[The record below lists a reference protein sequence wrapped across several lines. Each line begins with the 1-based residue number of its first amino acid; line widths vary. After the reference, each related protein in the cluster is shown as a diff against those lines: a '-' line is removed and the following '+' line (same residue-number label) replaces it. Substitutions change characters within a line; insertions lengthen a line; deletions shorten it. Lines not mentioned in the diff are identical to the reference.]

1 MKKKTIAILFAGHLF
16 IDLHINLLPM
26 LYPYF
31 EQKFNL
37 SYKQIGLLSTMLLCA
52 SVIQIGI
59 GYLSDRIRT
68 EWLLPLGI
76 ILVGTSVSLT
86 SIFPTYWLLLI
97 SMVFIGIGSA
107 IYHPRGLMATYLAS
121 SGRKGFG
128 VSIWGLGG
136 NLGYSLGPL
145 LGALVLTTVGAR
157 GMPYL
162 IIPVLLIV
170 AFFLLLRR
178 EYYYLPKPKKSSS
191 SMLTKA
197 RGAPWNQLISIG
209 IATATMS
216 MASHVVTS
224 FLPLYIDKLGYRPG
238 VSGILLTAYLGLGSL
253 GAILG
258 GWLSDRIGRKPIM
271 FVCLAMYVPL
281 ILGFLF
287 FSGISSFIL
296 FAVAGFF
303 ILAPVTLSQVLT
315 QDLSPSNIGLM
326 SGFSLGV
333 SFVMGGLSGF
343 VFGAIADAFNL
354 KISLL
359 SASLLVII
367 SIAATMFIKEKRG
380 TAFRPNQTARV

>member
-1 MKKKTIAILFAGHLF
+1 MKKKTIAILFTGHLF
-16 IDLHINLLPM
+16 IDLYINMLPM

-68 EWLLPLGI
+68 EWLLPFGI
-76 ILVGTSVSLT
+76 ILVSTSVSLT
-86 SIFPTYWLLLI
+86 SVFPTYCLLLV

-107 IYHPRGLMATYLAS
+107 TYHPRGLMATYLAS

-145 LGALVLTTVGAR
+145 LGALLLTTVGAN
-157 GMPYL
+157 GTPYL
-162 IIPVLLIV
+162 MIPVFLIV

-191 SMLTKA
+191 SMLSKV

-216 MASHVVTS
+216 MAIHVVTS

-271 FVCLAMYVPL
+271 FVCLALYIPL

-287 FSGISSFIL
+287 LPGILSFVL
-296 FAVAGFF
+296 FAIAGFF
-303 ILAPVTLSQVLT
+303 ILAPVTLAQVLT

-343 VFGAIADAFNL
+343 IFGAIADAFSL
-354 KISLL
+354 KVSL
-359 SASLLVII
+359 SWASLLVII
-367 SIAATMFIKEKRG
+367 SIAATIFIKEKRG
-380 TAFRPNQTARV
+380 ATIRSN

>member
-16 IDLHINLLPM
+16 IDLYINLLPM

-86 SIFPTYWLLLI
+86 SVFPTYWLLLV

-107 IYHPRGLMATYLAS
+107 TYHPRGLMATYLTS

-128 VSIWGLGG
+128 VSIWSLGG

-145 LGALVLTTVGAR
+145 AGVLMLVTVGAR
-157 GMPYL
+157 GTPYL
-162 IIPVLLIV
+162 MIPVVLIV

-178 EYYYLPKPKKSSS
+178 EYYYVPKPKKSSG
-191 SMLTKA
+191 SMLSKIKS
-197 RGAPWNQLISIG
+197 APWGQLISIG

-216 MASHVVTS
+216 IASHVVIS
-224 FLPLYIDKLGYRPG
+224 FLPLYIDKLGYQPG
-238 VSGILLTAYLGLGSL
+238 VSGALLTAYLGLGSL
-253 GAILG
+253 GSILG

-271 FVCLAMYVPL
+271 LICLALYLPL
-281 ILGFLF
+281 IFGFLF
-287 FSGISSFIL
+287 LAGTSSFI
-296 FAVAGFF
+296 FFSMAGFF
-303 ILAPVTLSQVLT
+303 LLAPITLAQVIA

-343 VFGAIADAFNL
+343 IFGAIADAFSL
-354 KISLL
+354 KVSL
-359 SASLLVII
+359 SWASMLVII
-367 SIAATMFIKEKRG
+367 SIAATIFIKEKRG
-380 TAFRPNQTARV
+380 ATIRSN